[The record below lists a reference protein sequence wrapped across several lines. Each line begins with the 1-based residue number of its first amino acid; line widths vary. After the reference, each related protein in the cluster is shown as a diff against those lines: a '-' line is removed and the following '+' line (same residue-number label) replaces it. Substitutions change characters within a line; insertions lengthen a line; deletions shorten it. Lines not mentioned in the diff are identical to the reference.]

1 MSDKSK
7 LITAFVLGAIAGV
20 GIVKL
25 LETEKG
31 QELVDKAKEK
41 ARHKADELKEKIDQL
56 QTELAELLL
65 IDKDEENSTSV

>member
-31 QELVDKAKEK
+31 QELVDKAKDK
-41 ARHKADELKEKIDQL
+41 VKTKADELKEKIDQL